1 MRSILMTGV
10 AFAALALAVPSTAS
24 AQTMN
29 PFARAEH
36 HLGSGGTQVTIE
48 QFAADPGR
56 YMRPGAYPALREH
69 IARQIGVLSLSDAEF
84 KALLLSNRVRVV
96 SCEGPVSTG
105 GFRANGTVGRLSR
118 ECYTDELRVLVQDSA
133 GVWKSG
139 FLLGCLNPDYSPV
152 ITLVTTGETRIEY
165 RDRPAPVRRSYRSPT
180 VSTLGNVFN
189 PQMPVPLV
197 VVIGADVD
205 CPEDCPDGCN

>member
-36 HLGSGGTQVTIE
+36 HLGSGGTQTTLE
-48 QFAADPGR
+48 QFATNPER
-56 YMRPGAYPALREH
+56 YLRAGAYAPLRQH
-69 IARQIGVLSLSDAEF
+69 IASQIGASSLSDAEF
-84 KALLLSNRVRVV
+84 KAFLLTDRVRVIP
-96 SCEGPVSTG
+96 CEGSATTAG
-105 GFRANGTVGRLSR
+105 LRANGTIGRLSR
-118 ECYTDELRVLVQDSA
+118 QCYRGELRVLVQDSA

-165 RDRPAPVRRSYRSPT
+165 RDRPAPVRRNYRSPT
-180 VSTLGNVFN
+180 VTTQGNVFN

-197 VVIGADVD
+197 VVIGADAD